1 MDCQNKLGQNKMG
14 KRERDGVQTF
24 LPEER
29 VSGLIKVEN
38 PVKGN

>member
-1 MDCQNKLGQNKMG
+1 MDCQDKLGQNKME

-29 VSGLIKVEN
+29 VSCLIMVEN
-38 PVKGN
+38 PV